1 MKKKIAIIDYGIG
14 NILSVQRAL
23 ETLGANVI
31 LTKKEKEI
39 TDVSHVILPGVG
51 AFGAA
56 MNNLNKFNLLNPI
69 LETTKKGNFLL
80 GICLGMQMLLSKS
93 FEFGNHQGLDLIKG
107 KVVKIEPKK
116 ENKFFKSPYIGWSNL
131 QLIEKNKSSKKNIL
145 SNLKDDEKYYF
156 IHSYEAIPDDPASVI
171 SKTFEQGRY
180 VNAVISKENIFGCQ
194 FHPEKS
200 REQGLRILK
209 NFFDLN

>member
-1 MKKKIAIIDYGIG
+1 MTKISVVDYGIG
-14 NILSVQRAL
+14 NIKSICSAL
-23 ETLGANVI
+23 EKSDADIVLTDNRREI
-31 LTKKEKEI
+31 LS
-39 TDVSHVILPGVG
+39 SHGLILPGVG
-51 AFGAA
+51 AFAHG
-56 MNNLNKFNLLNPI
+56 MEKLISKKLDKIINDFV
-69 LETTKKGNFLL
+69 TTGKPLL

-209 NFFDLN
+209 NFLDLN

>member
-80 GICLGMQMLLSKS
+80 GICLGMQMLLSES

-156 IHSYEAIPDDPASVI
+156 IHSYESIPDDPASVI

-209 NFFDLN
+209 NFLDLN